1 MKQIYYNI
9 DGWVCDR
16 YPLHFEQSESVGN
29 IEVDDTTYNNTFA
42 IRQHYAWKVKD
53 GQLIKEQYEVK
64 IWTVEER
71 LQERVKLHSATD
83 DDYLKYARNVRN
95 NVDLEY
101 SESCCQYIDNFNLQV
116 SDTVNQEG
124 YPQTVS
130 YPVYNLPE
138 RT

>member
-1 MKQIYYNI
+1 MYIYYNI
-9 DGWVCDR
+9 DGWICER
-16 YPLHFEQSESVGN
+16 YPYLFDKSTSVGSL
-29 IEVDDTTYNNTFA
+29 EVNEEEYNKTLISNA
-42 IRQHYAWKVKD
+42 YYAWRIVD
-53 GQLIKEQYEVK
+53 GKLVNEQYEEK

-71 LQERVKLHSATD
+71 LQERINLHSATD

-101 SESCCQYIDNFNLQV
+101 SELCCQYIDNFNLQV

>member
-1 MKQIYYNI
+1 
-9 DGWVCDR
+9 
-16 YPLHFEQSESVGN
+16 LHFEDSESIGSL
-29 IEVDDTTYNNTFA
+29 EVNAMEYNDSFSTCSC
-42 IRQHYAWKVKD
+42 YAWKVVD
-53 GQLIKEQYEVK
+53 GKLVNEQYEEK

-71 LQERVKLHSATD
+71 LQERINLHSATD

-101 SESCCQYIDNFNLQV
+101 SELCCQYIDNFNLQV